1 MTNARSQKGTGA
13 IISMPDGHA
22 HTTAPGGNRD
32 LLHAEDAFI
41 GALPHLPVATA
52 GEALALVH
60 DDDLADP
67 LNQQILGVARAL
79 VAEGIPPDPV
89 AVFARA
95 RADGVVSGADAI
107 CRLSLRLADLYAGC
121 PTPASWRYYGTAVI
135 DEALRRRCLELAARV
150 TQAAEGSPLDVLIDV
165 LDAECR
171 TVRRLDD
178 RRAAVEPTQLR
189 AVAG

>member
-1 MTNARSQKGTGA
+1 MRNARSQKGTGA
-13 IISMPDGHA
+13 IVSMPGGHA
-22 HTTAPGGNRD
+22 HTTAPSGTRD
-32 LLHAEDAFI
+32 LLHSEDAFI

-52 GEALALVH
+52 REALDLVH

-67 LNQQILGVARAL
+67 LNQRILGVARAL

-95 RADGVVSGADAI
+95 RADGVVSGADATR
-107 CRLSLRLADLYAGC
+107 RLSFHLADLYAEC
-121 PTPASWRYYGTAVI
+121 PTPASWPYYGSAVI
-135 DEALRRRCLELAARV
+135 AEALRRRCLELAARV

-165 LDAECR
+165 LDAECQ
-171 TVRRLDD
+171 TVRRLHD
-178 RRAAVEPTQLR
+178 RRASVEPTQLP